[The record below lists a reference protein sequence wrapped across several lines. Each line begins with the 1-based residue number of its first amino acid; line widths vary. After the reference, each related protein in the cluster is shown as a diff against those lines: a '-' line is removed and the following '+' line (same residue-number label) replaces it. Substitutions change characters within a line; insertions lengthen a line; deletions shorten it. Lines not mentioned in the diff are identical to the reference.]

1 MWLLTVTSKPSPATE
16 AAVLTSSERDL
27 GLQIDRYLPMLW
39 LLSEH
44 RLLYIRAR
52 GGLMRALRIRGRR
65 CRIFKNYLASLKAD
79 FKNTSDALKLVMVL
93 SSHDRPDLA
102 SSLVRAQI
110 KFYWRLILLHV
121 RLLRYRWSL
130 S

>member
-1 MWLLTVTSKPSPATE
+1 
-16 AAVLTSSERDL
+16 
-27 GLQIDRYLPMLW
+27 MLW
-39 LLSEH
+39 LLSDH

-52 GGLMRALRIRGRR
+52 GGLIRALRIRGRR
-65 CRIFKNYLASLKAD
+65 YRVFKSYLGSLRSD

-110 KFYWRLILLHV
+110 KFYWRLVLLHV
-121 RLLRYRWSL
+121 RLVRYRWSL